1 MQNRTTHS
9 GLLSG
14 VRSVTAH
21 SRLPPPMSPKP
32 WYHKGL
38 RFQCTQCGHCCT
50 NHGEYSYVYLAE
62 ADVVAIAGHLGLARR
77 SFLERH
83 CAQDEGYTI
92 LRMDAP
98 ACPFLGDDQRC
109 KIYAVRPRQC
119 ATWPFWEENLERA
132 RWEGPV
138 KDCCPGIGEG
148 PAHPAE
154 EVERIARETEEW
166 YAETPEW

>member
-1 MQNRTTHS
+1 
-9 GLLSG
+9 
-14 VRSVTAH
+14 
-21 SRLPPPMSPKP
+21 MSPKP

-138 KDCCPGIGEG
+138 KECCPGIGEG